1 MGDTQL
7 PRLEGGGCET
17 DAEALLAASATL
29 WLLFKPPD
37 LGEPSCV
44 VVVAIYPTDAK
55 RFGMPLAFVLADV
68 VFFKRKDVGVEIED
82 GGTNVVLEHPLNN
95 GGGARRTASVKEHFV
110 EACGNENVTFLFHAL
125 LFL

>member
-1 MGDTQL
+1 MSDAQQAG
-7 PRLEGGGCET
+7 LESCGCET
-17 DAEALLAASATL
+17 DAETLLAARSPL
-29 WLLFKPPD
+29 RLLFKPPD

-55 RFGMPLAFVLADV
+55 CFSMSFAFVLADV